1 MPKHRTPQLTLVKSS
16 SVSRKRTR
24 LNKKSTSPKL
34 EHTAQTKG
42 HSTQYLGKP
51 SGRETENKAH
61 LWRDAPNVG
70 NTPGCTKVRKYTACQ
85 SNFVLNVFK
94 QSTCSVTIRNRTAYF
109 QVHSK
114 VKQLQLVRE
123 QDTFC
128 DHIMKLF
135 PSKFNF

>member
-1 MPKHRTPQLTLVKSS
+1 M
-16 SVSRKRTR
+16 
-24 LNKKSTSPKL
+24 SPKL
-34 EHTAQTKG
+34 EHTKG

-51 SGRETENKAH
+51 SKRETKSKAH

-70 NTPGCTKVRKYTACQ
+70 NTPGCTKVSKYAACQ
-85 SNFVLNVFK
+85 SSFVLNIFK
-94 QSTCSVTIRNRTAYF
+94 ESICSVPIRNRTAYF

-128 DHIMKLF
+128 GRIVKLF
-135 PSKFNF
+135 PFKFHL

>member
-1 MPKHRTPQLTLVKSS
+1 MGKRS

-24 LNKKSTSPKL
+24 LNTKSTSPKL
-34 EHTAQTKG
+34 EHAARTKG

-51 SGRETENKAH
+51 SEREMEDKAH
-61 LWRDAPNVG
+61 LWRDAPHVG
-70 NTPGCTKVRKYTACQ
+70 NTPGCTKVSKYTACQ
-85 SNFVLNVFK
+85 SSFVLSIFK
-94 QSTCSVTIRNRTAYF
+94 ESIRSVPIRNRTAYF

-128 DHIMKLF
+128 DRIMKLF
-135 PSKFNF
+135 PFKFHL